1 MTDSERQEVA
11 AACRNAQIELEDMR
25 EKITDMI
32 GNAGDGGA
40 QADRSE
46 IVRIAIVHIKAAC
59 VSLKSAADYLA
70 TASYL
75 LYEDDAVA
83 QELSPLDRMSADWER
98 KHPNGIKFEE

>member
-1 MTDSERQEVA
+1 MMTDSERQEVA

-32 GNAGDGGA
+32 GNAGNGGV
-40 QADRSE
+40 QAERS
-46 IVRIAIVHIKAAC
+46 AIVHIKAAC

-75 LYEDDAVA
+75 LYKDDAVA
-83 QELSPLDRMSADWER
+83 QELSPLDMLSADWER